1 MSGHSKWAKIHRQK
15 EVDDA
20 KKGQVFTKLG
30 RAIAVAVRAG
40 GGVSDPDANFQLRLA
55 IEKAREYNMPKANI
69 DRAIQRGA
77 GKGEGSELVEMTY
90 EGYGPEGIAVLVEV
104 ATDNKQRT
112 GQEIRNLFERGGGS
126 LAGPGSVSFQFE
138 PRGYLVIEKPKN
150 LEETLLKLIDL
161 GAEDVDENED
171 EIEIY
176 VKQENLE
183 IIKERLGEAGL
194 KLKSFELSM
203 KPKNIIEI
211 KEQRQAARVLN
222 FMNNLQE
229 HDDVQ
234 KVSANFDIPD
244 EIINQISQST
254 N

>member
-1 MSGHSKWAKIHRQK
+1 
-15 EVDDA
+15 
-20 KKGQVFTKLG
+20 
-30 RAIAVAVRAG
+30 
-40 GGVSDPDANFQLRLA
+40 VSDPDANFQLRLA
-55 IEKAREYNMPKANI
+55 IEKAREFNMPKANI
-69 DRAIQRGA
+69 ERAIQRGA

-150 LEETLLKLIDL
+150 PEETLLKLIDL

-176 VKQENLE
+176 VKQEELE
-183 IIKERLGEAGL
+183 VMKERFGFEVE
-194 KLKSFELSM
+194 KL
-203 KPKNIIEI
+203 
-211 KEQRQAARVLN
+211 
-222 FMNNLQE
+222 
-229 HDDVQ
+229 
-234 KVSANFDIPD
+234 
-244 EIINQISQST
+244 
-254 N
+254 